1 MDKHKFKLTQ
11 GREGSIVLVRVCFTR
26 LRGEV
31 KLFVFAPGEDIKMQ
45 MYCQPQISG
54 EYWKSNYNNEKKTR
68 KLLIIILLYL

>member
-1 MDKHKFKLTQ
+1 M
-11 GREGSIVLVRVCFTR
+11 VLVRILFKR

-31 KLFVFAPGEDIKMQ
+31 KSFVFSPGEDFKMQ

-68 KLLIIILLYL
+68 KLLITI